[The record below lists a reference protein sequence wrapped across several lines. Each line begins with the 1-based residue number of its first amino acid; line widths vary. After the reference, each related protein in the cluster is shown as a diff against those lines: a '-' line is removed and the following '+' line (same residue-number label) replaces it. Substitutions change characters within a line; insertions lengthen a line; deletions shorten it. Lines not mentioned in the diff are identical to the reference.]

1 MDPTAFVQRFLTAG
15 GRTREW
21 QFFAYSTA
29 PILNI
34 AASGQGTDDIA
45 IQSDSDFLA
54 FDLEVTV
61 TTNAAPQ
68 TVIEFPSVTLQVFDT
83 GSGRNFFNTPTHVN
97 NVGGNAQRPGSL
109 FPYRHCRGGGSLQ
122 VTVTNLNAGA
132 AIDAYVTVRGIKVF
146 APGTI

>member
-1 MDPTAFVQRFLTAG
+1 MDPTIFVQQFLNSE
-15 GRTREW
+15 GRRREW
-21 QFFAYSTA
+21 QYFAYSTA

-34 AASGQGTDDIA
+34 AASGNGQDDIA

-83 GSGRNFFNTPTHVN
+83 GSGRNFFNAATHVN
-97 NVGGNAQRPGSL
+97 NVAGNAQRPGAMW
-109 FPYRHCRGGGSLQ
+109 PYRHCRGGGSLQ

-146 APGTI
+146 PAGTI